1 MVVIFFFL
9 LSPTSL
15 CLVSAADTPCKD
27 ISSDAC
33 RLLAAASPN
42 FCTTT
47 SAQVDVYL
55 SVDFVQCIVS
65 ETIGDDFIYHY
76 NLGCVDKS
84 YCTSGT
90 DLPHSPPAVGRRAV
104 YKRNLQFGCCDTD
117 LCNNKLPSELTPTTC
132 PSGTH
137 EFKDGQVH
145 VCYYLLK
152 QERNVDDGAKACADT
167 FHGGKLASMPSR
179 AADEFIKSSLGSE
192 FAGDHSGT
200 FIGVFDKEH
209 ELSFVDTDR
218 SPQVFFD
225 WRHGQP
231 NDPNVNDPIREP
243 AQDCVRMFPID
254 REHFTW
260 QDKPCEQLAWTL
272 CSINIHK

>member
-1 MVVIFFFL
+1 ML
-9 LSPTSL
+9 ASM
-15 CLVSAADTPCKD
+15 K
-27 ISSDAC
+27 C
-33 RLLAAASPN
+33 R
-42 FCTTT
+42 
-47 SAQVDVYL
+47 Q
-55 SVDFVQCIVS
+55 
-65 ETIGDDFIYHY
+65 
-76 NLGCVDKS
+76 

-152 QERNVDDGAKACADT
+152 QERNADDGAKACADT
-167 FHGGKLASMPSR
+167 FHGGKLAYIPSR

-209 ELSFVDTDR
+209 ELSFVDTDG

-225 WRHGQP
+225 LRHGQP

-243 AQDCVRMFPID
+243 AQDCQHGIIELPSVFIREMIAETVVVVNTDRMMGDTEVMLDQNRTKQII
-254 REHFTW
+254 
-260 QDKPCEQLAWTL
+260 KPY
-272 CSINIHK
+272 

>member
-1 MVVIFFFL
+1 MVL
-9 LSPTSL
+9 L
-15 CLVSAADTPCKD
+15 
-27 ISSDAC
+27 
-33 RLLAAASPN
+33 
-42 FCTTT
+42 F
-47 SAQVDVYL
+47 
-55 SVDFVQCIVS
+55 QCIVS
-65 ETIGDDFIYHY
+65 KTIGEDFIYHY

>member
-1 MVVIFFFL
+1 MIGAAIF
-9 LSPTSL
+9 LSAL
-15 CLVSAADTPCKD
+15 CLALSADTPCKD
-27 ISSDAC
+27 ISTDAC
-33 RLLAAASPN
+33 RLLVAASPN
-42 FCTTT
+42 FCTTS
-47 SAQVDVYL
+47 SAQVECPSFCGLCSRTCYQCHE
-55 SVDFVQCIVS
+55 VDDPKTCTTSINCGV
-65 ETIGDDFIYHY
+65 G
-76 NLGCVDKS
+76 K

-132 PSGTH
+132 PTGTH

-145 VCYYLLK
+145 VCYFLLK
-152 QERNVDDGAKACADT
+152 QERNADDGAKACADT
-167 FHGGKLASMPSR
+167 FHGGKLAYIPSR
-179 AADEFIKSSLGSE
+179 AADDFIKSSIGSE
-192 FAGDHSGT
+192 FRGDNSGT

-209 ELSFVDTDR
+209 ELSFVDTDG

-243 AQDCVRMFPID
+243 AQDCVIMYPND

-260 QDKPCEQLAWTL
+260 QDRPCEVLAWTL